1 MELMTDFDTFWEAC
15 PRKTDK
21 AKAKKAWEKL
31 TDAEH
36 FNATQGMKHHRDN
49 NPQWKNPKL
58 IPHPTTFLNGKR
70 WQDDIVE
77 DKPATVRIQ
86 ENEIDSNAMIIWKGL
101 SQIYGK
107 PWADRH
113 GEKPPPVWVSQ
124 LAHLEP
130 YQVKRAL
137 KKSLET
143 KSDFMV
149 SLPKLLEFAAKTF
162 GEVHPDQKRLESPR
176 SRELGLKAFAE
187 CLDIL
192 GVKS

>member
-36 FNATQGMKHHRDN
+36 FNATQGMKHHAEN

-70 WQDDIVE
+70 WEDDIVE
-77 DKPATVRIQ
+77 DKPAHVRVQ
-86 ENEIDSNAMIIWKGL
+86 ENGTDSNAMVVWKGL
-101 SQIYGK
+101 TQIYGK
-107 PWADRH
+107 PWPDRH
-113 GEKPPPVWVSQ
+113 GETPPPVWVSQ
-124 LAHLEP
+124 LRHLEP

-143 KSDFMV
+143 KSEFMV
-149 SLPKLLEFAAKTF
+149 TLPKLLEFAAKTF
-162 GEVHPDQKRLESPR
+162 GEQHPEQKRLEPPR
-176 SRELGLKAFAE
+176 DRELGLRSLAE
-187 CLDIL
+187 CLTIL
-192 GVKS
+192 GVKQ